1 MIKIYQTCLEL
12 LTIWYYFQ
20 ERYKIPINRWEIK
33 VFRERKNLTAIKKP
47 RKRYSARGTCCTRAC
62 SLFTRAFHRNSQ
74 HARAHAHTEASCVRA
89 CASTNAFALAA
100 SYLHHKASP
109 LSWPTYP
116 TPRRLI
122 TPGSVQIKRVTP
134 RRNPDARPS
143 ATLFHPP
150 NSTVLWFSL
159 LSILN
164 ERSEKWKYLKVF
176 TPKQWSML
184 GRKFIC
190 LALLYAF
197 TVPTCVKS

>member
-1 MIKIYQTCLEL
+1 M
-12 LTIWYYFQ
+12 
-20 ERYKIPINRWEIK
+20 
-33 VFRERKNLTAIKKP
+33 TAIKKP
-47 RKRYSARGTCCTRAC
+47 CKRYSARGTCCTRAC

-143 ATLFHPP
+143 ATLFPSSEFDRP
-150 NSTVLWFSL
+150 LVFSFVNFKQT
-159 LSILN
+159 IG
-164 ERSEKWKYLKVF
+164 KVKVF
-176 TPKQWSML
+176 
-184 GRKFIC
+184 
-190 LALLYAF
+190 
-197 TVPTCVKS
+197 KSIYTEAMKHARQEIHLFGFAVRVYCTYVC